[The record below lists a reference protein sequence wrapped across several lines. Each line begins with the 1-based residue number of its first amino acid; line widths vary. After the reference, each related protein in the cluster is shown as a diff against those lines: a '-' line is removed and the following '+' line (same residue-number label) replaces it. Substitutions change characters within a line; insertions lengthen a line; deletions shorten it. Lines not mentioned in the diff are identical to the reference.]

1 MSLAQDGA
9 DQADEADNPDGVEDP
24 TVGESGPAAPDPT
37 ADSVPEPEA
46 TAPDP
51 FDEMRARLAG
61 LHEQT
66 RAYHAR
72 AEARERVIDQ
82 LHAEVER
89 LRVGEQSVLLRPVVA
104 DLQHLRGDLLRQ
116 AETLPQDVTREQ
128 AARLLESFALTVE
141 LALERCGSE
150 PVRPSVGEPF
160 SPREHRAVGVIDAQ
174 RPDQD
179 GTVGAVVAEGYRDTA
194 ADRVV
199 VPAKVKVLRWNQPAA
214 TDIGTGVDTATTPE
228 SGTRQENVDD

>member
-1 MSLAQDGA
+1 MSLAQD
-9 DQADEADNPDGVEDP
+9 DADEADNPDGVEDP
-24 TVGESGPAAPDPT
+24 TVGESGPEP
-37 ADSVPEPEA
+37 DSVPEP
-46 TAPDP
+46 TVPDP
-51 FDEMRARLAG
+51 FDEIRALLAG

-66 RAYHAR
+66 RAHHAR
-72 AEARERVIDQ
+72 AEARERVIDK

-116 AETLPQDVTREQ
+116 ARTLPPDVTREQ

-160 SPREHRAVGVIDAQ
+160 SPREHRAVGVIDAR

-179 GTVGAVVAEGYRDTA
+179 GTVGAVVAEGYRDTTTE
-194 ADRVV
+194 RVV
-199 VPAKVKVLRWNQPAA
+199 VPAKVAVLRWNQPAA

>member
-1 MSLAQDGA
+1 MSVEQDDA
-9 DQADEADNPDGVEDP
+9 DVVGNPDGVEDP
-24 TVGESGPAAPDPT
+24 AVGSE
-37 ADSVPEPEA
+37 PEPEPEPP
-46 TAPDP
+46 APDP
-51 FDEMRARLAG
+51 FDELRAALER
-61 LHEQT
+61 LHEET
-66 RAYHAR
+66 RAYHTR

-89 LRVGEQSVLLRPVVA
+89 LRLGEQSVLLRPVVA

-116 AETLPQDVTREQ
+116 AETLPPDITRDQ

-150 PVRPSVGEPF
+150 PVRPTVGEPF

-179 GTVGAVVAEGYRDTA
+179 GTVGAVVAEGYRDTTT
-194 ADRVV
+194 DRVV
-199 VPAKVKVLRWNQPAA
+199 VPAKVQVLRWNQPAA
-214 TDIGTGVDTATTPE
+214 TDIGTGVDTATTLE
-228 SGTRQENVDD
+228 SGTRQENTDD